1 MRGVYRVQRGGRGV
15 DAAEATEEKATI
27 AEIRARGGA
36 GEQEERVEGRR
47 WVCLERLLQSVA
59 ETLNLHFAKN

>member
-1 MRGVYRVQRGGRGV
+1 M

-36 GEQEERVEGRR
+36 GEQEERVEGRQV
-47 WVCLERLLQSVA
+47 VCLERLLQTVA
-59 ETLNLHFAKN
+59 ETLNLHCVKN